1 MYICKSCGKEFEEAK
16 RITEKYVEE
25 LPDTYSYTVCP
36 YCEDEDYEELVEC
49 KLCGELKPSSV
60 CEDGVCE
67 KCYCDLVSKFDRV
80 LYAEFTEE
88 EIAVLKIQEVNR

>member
-1 MYICKSCGKEFEEAK
+1 MYICKSCGKEFEEPK

-25 LPDTYSYTVCP
+25 LPYTFAYTVCP

-49 KLCGELKPSSV
+49 KLCGKLKSASD
-60 CEDGVCE
+60 CEDEVCE
-67 KCYCDLVSKFDRV
+67 KCYQDLVEKFDRV

-88 EIAVLKIQEVNR
+88 EIEVLKIKEISR